1 MLIPVIYKNGKSGA
15 VEASQLEALIQHD
28 KIKKFLRMSGWA
40 VVGKTP
46 LRGMGGKHDGS
57 RRRKAEH
64 RAKVLAGT
72 HRKRPADSAEEELI
86 SFEIED
92 DGTTT
97 ELKLTKNRH
106 RSRSRRR

>member
-15 VEASQLEALIQHD
+15 VEDSHLEALIHQD
-28 KIKKFLRMSGWA
+28 KIKKFLRMDGWA
-40 VVGKTP
+40 VVGRTR

-72 HRKRPADSAEEELI
+72 QRKRPADSVEEELI

-97 ELKLTKNRH
+97 ELKLTKNRQ